1 MDRQQASVFAST
13 ALLLAGFPAALFA
26 QAAAPR
32 GNANAPKMMV
42 AICRNADKKLGPDA
56 ADALRD
62 KTGGE
67 LSTRDLYVVPKQ
79 DVTNSLEQSGYSV
92 TDALNATD
100 ANALAKTVHADM
112 YIECNVNKTAT
123 GFQIEAWLILTRDQN
138 LIQPLGAAEHAKLDG
153 AAGMISK
160 EFRNAFKAF
169 EPEKL
174 SRLRLRE
181 GKPAEAIKL
190 AADGLSQYPKSVWL
204 RADLMNVAVEQ
215 KRSADVIK
223 YAEEIRAIDPKN
235 PLALRELFKQYD
247 IAKNT
252 DKKLEMLREMFK
264 ADPTNPT
271 LQRQVANELAAAG
284 KFSEA
289 EPILMKAVSENQGDV
304 ALVQT
309 YFNVLG
315 ALNKT
320 KLMAQVG
327 LGMIQMDSSLA
338 DQDFYDR
345 MVSAY
350 AADSDWA
357 HAAEMAA
364 KVAAK
369 FPKVADNWVRLGGLQ
384 RRLGQSQ
391 QSVESLK
398 RALSIDPK
406 IKNARMIIIN
416 ALVDQGQY
424 DSAMVAVREAL
435 KAGEDPDQLGL
446 VANVMGKRTYD
457 AAVKAEPKTVGDFRK
472 ALPYINYADSI
483 AKDKSVKN
491 NAKFLIGVTSYY
503 IGSVGYKDAT
513 ETKSCDASKAV
524 NAAAVDALTNL
535 PIGGASNPGAVQQLM
550 PAAQQ
555 LLAASESAMKAFCRA
570 DTPAA
575 PAAAPKKPPT
585 KAKKR

>member
-1 MDRQQASVFAST
+1 MARHQARVFAST

-398 RALSIDPK
+398 RALAIDPK

-416 ALVDQGQY
+416 ALVDQVQY

-446 VANVMGKRTYD
+446 VANVMANRSLS
-457 AAVKAEPKTVGDFRK
+457 AAQKTKTIVDFK
-472 ALPYINYADSI
+472 KVLPFANFADS
-483 AKDKSVKN
+483 AARDRAVKN
-491 NAKFLIGVTSYY
+491 NAKFLIGVTSAMMAQIYY
-503 IGSVGYKDAT
+503 TDAT
-513 ETKSCDASKAV
+513 TNKGCDDAKTANSL
-524 NAAAVDALTNL
+524 AVDASLNL
-535 PIGGASNPGAVQQLM
+535 PIGGATSPEVVRQLM
-550 PAAQQ
+550 PMASQIVDASAQ
-555 LLAASESAMKAFCRA
+555 AMKAFCRA

-575 PAAAPKKPPT
+575 AAAPPKKPPT
-585 KAKKR
+585 KTKKR